1 MGLVVG
7 KLCASSDRALAYS
20 LLPTPPTE
28 AAAPA
33 CSLRAA
39 PKPKASKAKAPSSS
53 DATLEFDVD
62 WIAEHA
68 RQVTI
73 PTTLRHCQS
82 PPNYI
87 LHLITSLLALRCRGC
102 FSEE

>member
-39 PKPKASKAKAPSSS
+39 PKPKASKAKAPSSA

-73 PTTLRHCQS
+73 PTTMPFNQTIS
-82 PPNYI
+82 SAKF
-87 LHLITSLLALRCRGC
+87 LIASLLIFRCRGC
-102 FSEE
+102 LSEE